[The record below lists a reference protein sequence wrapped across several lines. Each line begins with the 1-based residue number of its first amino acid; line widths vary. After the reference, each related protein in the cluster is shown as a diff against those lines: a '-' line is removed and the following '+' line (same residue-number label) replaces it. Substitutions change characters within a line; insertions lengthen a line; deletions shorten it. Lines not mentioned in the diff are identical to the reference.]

1 MRPSHTA
8 TSYYQASA
16 NRRLACPPLK
26 GDVTTDVVVVGGG
39 FTGISAAL
47 ELAKAGYKVVVLE
60 AGTVGSGASGRNGG
74 QICTGFSASQSKLAG
89 QLGEADARKCF
100 DISEDA
106 KRLIETRI
114 AEHNIDCDLRWG
126 YLHCAAKPG
135 QEDSFK
141 VWKEEYDALGYAGSE
156 IFTKDQLQERL
167 GSRLYHG
174 ALREPRAGHFHP
186 LNYLLGLAEAA
197 QKAGVTIHENS
208 RALDIDSGAA
218 PWARTANGTVR
229 GKFMIIGGNA
239 YLGKTVPAL
248 YGRIMP
254 VTSFII
260 TTEVLGENM
269 ARALISNNEAVADN
283 RFILD
288 YFRRT
293 ADNRLLF
300 GGRANYST
308 LEPGNLGAYMKPRL
322 VKVFPQLKDVKID
335 HAWGGYIAITSNRIP
350 DCGRLSPT
358 TYYAHGYSGQGVSL
372 AQMYGKLMA
381 EAIRGTAERFD
392 LLARVK
398 HLPFPGGAL
407 RTPLLVAAMLAYRLR
422 DALG

>member
-1 MRPSHTA
+1 MRLSHTA
-8 TSYYQASA
+8 LSYYQASA
-16 NRRLACPPLK
+16 NRSITCPALH
-26 GDVTTDVVVVGGG
+26 GDVTTDVVVIGAGY
-39 FTGISAAL
+39 TGISAAL
-47 ELAKAGYKVVVLE
+47 ELALAGYKVVVLE
-60 AGTVGSGASGRNGG
+60 SATIGSGASGRNGG
-74 QICTGFSASQSKLAG
+74 QICTGFSASQAKLEG
-89 QLGEADARKCF
+89 QLGAADARKCF

-106 KRLIETRI
+106 KSLIEQRI
-114 AEHNIDCDLRWG
+114 AAYGIDCDLRWG

-135 QEDSFK
+135 QEDSLK
-141 VWKEEYDALGYAGSE
+141 AWKAEYDALGYAGSE
-156 IFTKDQLQERL
+156 IFTKAQLQERL
-167 GSRLYHG
+167 GSTLYHG

-186 LNYLLGLAEAA
+186 LNYLLGLSDAA
-197 QKAGVTIHENS
+197 QKVGVTIYENS
-208 RALDIDSGAA
+208 RVLDIDSGAA
-218 PWARTANGTVR
+218 PSARTANGTVR
-229 GKFMIIGGNA
+229 SKFMIIGGNA
-239 YLGKTVPAL
+239 YLGKTVPQL

-260 TTEVLGENM
+260 TTEILGENM
-269 ARALISNNEAVADN
+269 ARSLISNNEAVADN

-308 LEPGNLGAYMKPRL
+308 LEPADIGAYMKPRL

-381 EAIRGTAERFD
+381 EAIRGTAEKFD

-398 HLPFPGGAL
+398 HLPFPGGAM